1 MTIKPAHR
9 RALAHLRRH
18 DWGKA
23 HEIVMGLR
31 DKLAFRLHGL
41 VHLIEGDSENARYW
55 YDRAGVEF
63 SESGSFESEIDEIAK
78 VLTNRPRGAA
88 ATRTGTR
95 RSRPR
100 RSGSRRSRA

>member
-1 MTIKPAHR
+1 
-9 RALAHLRRH
+9 LRRH

-41 VHLIEGDSENARYW
+41 AHLIEGDSENARYW

-63 SESGSFESEIDEIAK
+63 SESGSFESEIDAIAK